1 MSLVD
6 ECISCASK
14 LWTVKDCCAIK
25 SATCVMA
32 FESVAKITGINYL
45 NPTAVSED
53 LDEHIIHG
61 KTTSTR
67 FWYMSLSFLSASLN
81 FFNQLL
87 PIEVLSNAH
96 HPSNILLDHFGT
108 NKHFFTNGKSSLN
121 IIFIEKNKG
130 QRSHWY

>member
-6 ECISCASK
+6 ECISCTSK

-32 FESVAKITGINYL
+32 FESVAKITGENYL
-45 NPTAVSED
+45 NPTAVSDD

-67 FWYMSLSFLSASLN
+67 FWYMSSSFLSASLN
-81 FFNQLL
+81 FFFQMTT
-87 PIEVLSNAH
+87 
-96 HPSNILLDHFGT
+96 ILQIFYFVT

-121 IIFIEKNKG
+121 IIFIEKNQG
-130 QRSHWY
+130 QRSHLY

>member
-6 ECISCASK
+6 ECISCTSK

-32 FESVAKITGINYL
+32 VESVAKITGENYL
-45 NPTAVSED
+45 NPTAVSDD

-67 FWYMSLSFLSASLN
+67 FWYMSSSFLSASLN
-81 FFNQLL
+81 FLTNCYQSKFFQMTT
-87 PIEVLSNAH
+87 
-96 HPSNILLDHFGT
+96 ILQIFYFVT

-121 IIFIEKNKG
+121 IIFIEKNQG
-130 QRSHWY
+130 QRSHLY